1 MIRLD
6 IDAPDETR
14 ASVAFN
20 DDAYGMLIRAAK
32 AREDARNFRWIAELI
47 RKGAFGAAQK
57 PNAERAA
64 GALCSLADQF
74 EMAAD
79 GRNPQAR

>member
-1 MIRLD
+1 MIRLG
-6 IDAPDETR
+6 IDAPNETR

-20 DDAYGMLIRAAK
+20 GDAYAVLILAGK

-47 RKGAFGAAQK
+47 RKGELGAALK

-64 GALCSLADQF
+64 STLRALADQF
-74 EMAAD
+74 ELAAD
-79 GRNPQAR
+79 GRNPRAR

>member
-1 MIRLD
+1 MRLD
-6 IDAPDETR
+6 IVAPHATR

-20 DDAYGMLIRAAK
+20 GGAHGVLILAAK
-32 AREDARNFRWIAELI
+32 AREDAKNFRWIAELI
-47 RKGAFGAAQK
+47 RKGEFGAALK
-57 PNAERAA
+57 PNAGRAA
-64 GALCSLADQF
+64 GALASLADQF